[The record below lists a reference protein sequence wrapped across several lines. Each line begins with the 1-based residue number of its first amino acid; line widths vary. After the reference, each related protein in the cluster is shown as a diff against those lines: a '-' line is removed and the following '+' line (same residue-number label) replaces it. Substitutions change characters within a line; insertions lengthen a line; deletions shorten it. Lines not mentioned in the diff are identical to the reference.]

1 MILLNQIYFNEIQ
14 KIINYNIAINQIY
27 IPLFLFLSNNYH
39 FQSSFPQNFLQQKR
53 KLNEKQL
60 YLEERVKNI
69 FNGKNRINNF
79 KLNIKSI
86 NEINSL
92 LFNEKIINNN
102 INFDSNLSNI
112 NINNNENINENFV
125 DIYKNNI
132 NRNTN
137 NEYKD
142 VFNCINKNINNIN
155 NNFKNS
161 SINKSTNIKSDNIA
175 IKEDNSKKNKKK
187 LIASKISLNE
197 ENNNEVKVLK
207 NNKVVYINTHLLNSD
222 STSKNIKPLTKITFI
237 RKNKRS
243 SRYRGVSKNG
253 NQWQVL
259 FMFNKSKNYIGSYN
273 SEEYAARIYD
283 ILVLKY
289 RGVKARTN
297 FIYNHEQIQMIKDM
311 NIDIKSKNIDEF
323 IEKLV

>member
-1 MILLNQIYFNEIQ
+1 M
-14 KIINYNIAINQIY
+14 
-27 IPLFLFLSNNYH
+27 PLFLFLSNNYH
-39 FQSSFPQNFLQQKR
+39 YQSSFPQIFLQQKR
-53 KLNEKQL
+53 KLNENQL
-60 YLEERVKNI
+60 YYEERVKNI
-69 FNGKNRINNF
+69 FNGKNRINNCN
-79 KLNIKSI
+79 LNIKSI
-86 NEINSL
+86 NEISNM
-92 LFNEKIINNN
+92 LFNENIINNN
-102 INFDSNLSNI
+102 INFNSNLSNI
-112 NINNNENINENFV
+112 NINNNENNKENFIDV
-125 DIYKNNI
+125 YKNNM

-142 VFNCINKNINNIN
+142 IYNYINKNSNNIY

-161 SINKSTNIKSDNIA
+161 SINKSPKKSDDIA
-175 IKEDNSKKNKKK
+175 IKGDNSKKKASKH
-187 LIASKISLNE
+187 IASKISE
-197 ENNNEVKVLK
+197 KEKNNNEIKVLK

-289 RGVKARTN
+289 RGIKARTN
-297 FIYNHEQIQMIKDM
+297 FIYNHEQIQMIKNM